1 MVRRHPSICAI
12 LDTLHSVPR
21 GGLWAGGGLGARC
34 GPGGRCRR
42 LMRLLP
48 RERAGEHRLERPG
61 ASQNQTPAT
70 STNHG
75 SAAARA
81 SLRAARDPSLVQRN
95 AGLGT
100 TLVTTA
106 TMGVLFGRRRTCRSV
121 RHRPKPL
128 RDTARTAGNRR
139 RNGAFKEVCTEGL
152 ALRIAFLALH
162 LYRSRRLCAE

>member
-1 MVRRHPSICAI
+1 
-12 LDTLHSVPR
+12 
-21 GGLWAGGGLGARC
+21 
-34 GPGGRCRR
+34 
-42 LMRLLP
+42 MRLLP

-70 STNHG
+70 STNQG

-106 TMGVLFGRRRTCRSV
+106 TMGVLFAGGAGPAVRCRTA
-121 RHRPKPL
+121 PL
-128 RDTARTAGNRR
+128 RGKPASEFWKRQGPR
-139 RNGAFKEVCTEGL
+139 
-152 ALRIAFLALH
+152 
-162 LYRSRRLCAE
+162 